1 MRLALILVLC
11 GAAAAQSG
19 SEAITWSRIVWES
32 GSVTLAGRPV
42 QRAAL
47 MVETRL
53 DGMSAPMLMQLD
65 TGTPDSVLL
74 GRSYE
79 QLHRNDT
86 VVGPGRKLGGW
97 VAGRRFDNEVF
108 VLLPNLGEPRR
119 LGSLGAMFFEQ
130 RVLIVDFVSQRI
142 AILDPRQDLPAKFD
156 FVPLDYRDHKIF
168 VTLTLNGVP
177 DRDMILDTGSSAVPL
192 FTTARRWQEW
202 TGRRTDD
209 PRKVQLKGKSWGR
222 EVTLAGAP
230 LKGSICLGK
239 ACLSDPLIFFAPT
252 VLANLDL
259 ERAPYRIAGIF
270 GNALFDGRYTVVVD
284 LPHRRFGLMTGSA
297 AYPASAR
304 QPN

>member
-1 MRLALILVLC
+1 
-11 GAAAAQSG
+11 
-19 SEAITWSRIVWES
+19 
-32 GSVTLAGRPV
+32 
-42 QRAAL
+42 
-47 MVETRL
+47 MVELRL
-53 DGMSAPMLMQLD
+53 DGMSGPMLMQLD
-65 TGTPDSVLL
+65 TGTPASVLL
-74 GRSYE
+74 GKSYE

-86 VVGPGRKLGGW
+86 VVGQAARKLGGW

-108 VLLPNLGEPRR
+108 GVLPNLGEPRR

-130 RVLIVDFVSQRI
+130 RVLIIDFVSQRI
-142 AILDPRQDLPAKFD
+142 AILGPRQDLPAKFD
-156 FVPLDYRDHKIF
+156 FIPLDYRDHKIF
-168 VTLTLNGVP
+168 VTLTLNGSA
-177 DRDMILDTGSSAVPL
+177 DRDMIFDTGSSALPL

-202 TGRRTDD
+202 TGRRPND
-209 PRKVQLKGKSWGR
+209 PRNLALKGKSWGK

-239 ACLSDPLIFFAPT
+239 ACLSDPLIFFAPA

-284 LPHRRFGLMTGSA
+284 LPHRRFGLMAGSA

-304 QPN
+304 QHN